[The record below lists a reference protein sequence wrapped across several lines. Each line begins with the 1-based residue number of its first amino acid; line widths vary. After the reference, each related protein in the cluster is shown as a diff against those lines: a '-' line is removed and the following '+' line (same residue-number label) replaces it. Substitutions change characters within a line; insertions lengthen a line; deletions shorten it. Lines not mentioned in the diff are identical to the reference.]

1 MTQLLALAG
10 FGFLLG
16 MRHATD
22 ADHVIAVTTILNR
35 SRRFLDTTLIGA
47 LWGLGHTIT
56 VVIVGVLIIGF
67 NVVIPPA
74 VGLAM
79 EFAVALMLIGLGILN
94 LTGGL
99 QSVTDRFTPPAP
111 MHSHD
116 HASRSRP
123 ARPPAWARI
132 ERAAGRWRRR
142 RENREVPAH
151 PAGRRGL
158 VHGLA
163 GSAAVALLV
172 LATIE
177 DTGTAMV
184 YLLIFCIGVA
194 AGMAILTTLI
204 GLPFMLSSR
213 RSTQINRWLTIGSGI
228 LSLTFGLRPR
238 LRDRD
243 PGRPVHRRLR
253 LGAGLGRRAGTQEER
268 PRRAAPHRAL
278 GQGLSPRRP
287 PRVPAG

>member
-67 NVVIPPA
+67 NVVIPPP

-99 QSVTDRFTPPAP
+99 RSLTERLTPPAP
-111 MHSHD
+111 IHAHEHEHGGASHG
-116 HASRSRP
+116 HLHGHGEQRGLVQTYGRYQLVRP
-123 ARPPAWARI
+123 
-132 ERAAGRWRRR
+132 
-142 RENREVPAH
+142 VVV
-151 PAGRRGL
+151 GL

-172 LATIE
+172 LATIQ
-177 DTGTAMV
+177 DTGTALA
-184 YLLIFCIGVA
+184 YLVIFCVGVA
-194 AGMAILTTLI
+194 AGMAILTTVI
-204 GLPFMLSSR
+204 GLPFMLSSTK
-213 RSTQINRWLTIGSGI
+213 SVQINRWLTIGSGV
-228 LSLTFGLRPR
+228 LSLAFGL
-238 LRDRD
+238 LLAYEI
-243 PGRPVHRRLR
+243 GIV
-253 LGAGLGRRAGTQEER
+253 GGLFTGDFHWE
-268 PRRAAPHRAL
+268 
-278 GQGLSPRRP
+278 
-287 PRVPAG
+287 PA

>member
-56 VVIVGVLIIGF
+56 VVVVGVLIIGF
-67 NVVIPPA
+67 NVVIPPP

-99 QSVTDRFTPPAP
+99 RSLTERLTPPAP
-111 MHSHD
+111 LHAHGHSHGGTEHGHLHGHGSD
-116 HASRSRP
+116 AQLARSGVVASFGWYQLVRP
-123 ARPPAWARI
+123 VA
-132 ERAAGRWRRR
+132 
-142 RENREVPAH
+142 V
-151 PAGRRGL
+151 GL

-172 LATIE
+172 LATIQ
-177 DTGTAMV
+177 DTGTALA
-184 YLLIFCIGVA
+184 YLVIFCIGVA
-194 AGMAILTTLI
+194 AGMASLTTVI
-204 GLPFMLSSR
+204 GLPFLLSST
-213 RSTQINRWLTIGSGI
+213 RSAQINRWLTIGSGV
-228 LSLTFGLRPR
+228 LSLAFGL
-238 LRDRD
+238 LLAYEI
-243 PGRPVHRRLR
+243 GIVGGL
-253 LGAGLGRRAGTQEER
+253 LTGAYRWEPT
-268 PRRAAPHRAL
+268 
-278 GQGLSPRRP
+278 
-287 PRVPAG
+287 

>member
-56 VVIVGVLIIGF
+56 VVLVGVLIIAF
-67 NVVIPPA
+67 NIVIPPP

-79 EFAVALMLIGLGILN
+79 EFAVALMLIGLGVLN

-99 QSVTDRFTPPAP
+99 RLITDRFTPPAP
-111 MHSHD
+111 MHAHD
-116 HASRSRP
+116 HAHATGAHAHLHGHGSDDRLAPPRP
-123 ARPPAWARI
+123 SGTGIVASLGWFHLIRPVA
-132 ERAAGRWRRR
+132 
-142 RENREVPAH
+142 V
-151 PAGRRGL
+151 GL

-172 LATIE
+172 LATIQ
-177 DTGTAMV
+177 DTGTALV
-184 YLLIFCIGVA
+184 YLVIFCLGVA
-194 AGMAILTTLI
+194 AGMAILTTVI
-204 GLPFMLSSR
+204 GLPIMIGSR
-213 RSTQINRWLTIGSGI
+213 RSAQINRWLTIGSGL
-228 LSLTFGLRPR
+228 LSLAFGL
-238 LRDRD
+238 LLAYEV
-243 PGRPVHRRLR
+243 GIV
-253 LGAGLGRRAGTQEER
+253 GGLLTGDFHWE
-268 PRRAAPHRAL
+268 
-278 GQGLSPRRP
+278 
-287 PRVPAG
+287 PA

>member
-35 SRRFLDTTLIGA
+35 SKRFIDTTLIGA

-67 NVVIPPA
+67 NVVIPPP

-99 QSVTDRFTPPAP
+99 RSVTERLTPPAP
-111 MHSHD
+111 LHAHD
-116 HASRSRP
+116 HAHGDAAAHGHLHGHGSNDRLAGNGVVARYGWYQLVRP
-123 ARPPAWARI
+123 VA
-132 ERAAGRWRRR
+132 
-142 RENREVPAH
+142 V
-151 PAGRRGL
+151 GL

-177 DTGTAMV
+177 DTGTALG
-184 YLLIFCIGVA
+184 YLLIFCLGVA
-194 AGMAILTTLI
+194 AGMAILTTVI
-204 GLPFMLSSR
+204 GLPFMLSSTK
-213 RSTQINRWLTIGSGI
+213 STQINRWLTIGSGV
-228 LSLTFGLRPR
+228 LSLAFGL
-238 LRDRD
+238 LLAYEI
-243 PGRPVHRRLR
+243 GVV
-253 LGAGLGRRAGTQEER
+253 GGLFTGEYNWE
-268 PRRAAPHRAL
+268 
-278 GQGLSPRRP
+278 
-287 PRVPAG
+287 PA

>member
-56 VVIVGVLIIGF
+56 VVLVGVLIIGF
-67 NVVIPPA
+67 NVVIPPP

-99 QSVTDRFTPPAP
+99 RSLTERLTPPAP

-116 HASRSRP
+116 HAHPGSAGAHAHLHGHGSN
-123 ARPPAWARI
+123 
-132 ERAAGRWRRR
+132 ERLAGRGVVATFGWYQLIRP
-142 RENREVPAH
+142 VAV
-151 PAGRRGL
+151 GL

-172 LATIE
+172 LATIQ
-177 DTGTAMV
+177 DTGTALA
-184 YLLIFCIGVA
+184 YLVIFCIGVA
-194 AGMAILTTLI
+194 AGMAILTTVI
-204 GLPFMLSSR
+204 GLPFMLSSTK
-213 RSTQINRWLTIGSGI
+213 SVQINRWLTIGSGV
-228 LSLTFGLRPR
+228 LSLAFGL
-238 LRDRD
+238 LLAYEI
-243 PGRPVHRRLR
+243 GIV
-253 LGAGLGRRAGTQEER
+253 GGLFTGDFNWE
-268 PRRAAPHRAL
+268 
-278 GQGLSPRRP
+278 
-287 PRVPAG
+287 PA

>member
-79 EFAVALMLIGLGILN
+79 EFAVALMLIALGILN

-99 QSVTDRFTPPAP
+99 TAITERFTPPAP
-111 MHSHD
+111 LHAHAHGHGDGDHSPLHG
-116 HASRSRP
+116 HGAAPELRGGIVSTFGWYQLIRP
-123 ARPPAWARI
+123 VA
-132 ERAAGRWRRR
+132 
-142 RENREVPAH
+142 V
-151 PAGRRGL
+151 GL

-172 LATIE
+172 LATIQ
-177 DTGTAMV
+177 DTGSAMA
-184 YLLIFCIGVA
+184 YLVIFCLGVA
-194 AGMAILTTLI
+194 AGMAVLTTVI
-204 GLPFMLSSR
+204 GLPFMLSR
-213 RSTQINRWLTIGSGI
+213 HRSVQINRWLTIGSGI
-228 LSLTFGLRPR
+228 LSLAFGL
-238 LRDRD
+238 LLAYEIGFD
-243 PGRPVHRRLR
+243 G
-253 LGAGLGRRAGTQEER
+253 GLFTGDFNWE
-268 PRRAAPHRAL
+268 
-278 GQGLSPRRP
+278 
-287 PRVPAG
+287 PA

>member
-56 VVIVGVLIIGF
+56 VVVVGVLIIGF
-67 NVVIPPA
+67 NIVIPPA

-79 EFAVALMLIGLGILN
+79 EFAVALMLIALGILN

-99 QSVTDRFTPPAP
+99 AAFTERFTPPAP
-111 MHSHD
+111 LHAHDHGHQDGDHSHL
-116 HASRSRP
+116 HGHGTAPSLQGGLVSTFGWYQLIRP
-123 ARPPAWARI
+123 VA
-132 ERAAGRWRRR
+132 
-142 RENREVPAH
+142 V
-151 PAGRRGL
+151 GL

-172 LATIE
+172 LATIQ
-177 DTGTAMV
+177 DTGSAMA
-184 YLLIFCIGVA
+184 YLVIFCVGVA
-194 AGMAILTTLI
+194 AGMAALTTVI
-204 GLPFMLSSR
+204 GLPFMLSHH
-213 RSTQINRWLTIGSGI
+213 RSVQINRWLTVGSGI
-228 LSLTFGLRPR
+228 LSLAFGL
-238 LRDRD
+238 LLAYEI
-243 PGRPVHRRLR
+243 GFV
-253 LGAGLGRRAGTQEER
+253 GGLFTGDFKWE
-268 PRRAAPHRAL
+268 
-278 GQGLSPRRP
+278 
-287 PRVPAG
+287 PA

>member
-1 MTQLLALAG
+1 MTQILALAG

-56 VVIVGVLIIGF
+56 VVLVGVLIIVF
-67 NVVIPPA
+67 NVVIPPP

-99 QSVTDRFTPPAP
+99 RSLTERMTPPAP
-111 MHSHD
+111 LHAHEHD
-116 HASRSRP
+116 HGGASHGHLHGHGEQRGLLETFGRYQLIRP
-123 ARPPAWARI
+123 
-132 ERAAGRWRRR
+132 
-142 RENREVPAH
+142 VVV
-151 PAGRRGL
+151 GL

-172 LATIE
+172 LATIQ
-177 DTGTAMV
+177 DTGTALA
-184 YLLIFCIGVA
+184 YLFIFCVGVA
-194 AGMAILTTLI
+194 AGMAVLTTVI
-204 GLPFMLSSR
+204 GLPFMVSR
-213 RSTQINRWLTIGSGI
+213 RRSAQINRWLTIGSGV
-228 LSLTFGLRPR
+228 LSLAFGL
-238 LRDRD
+238 LLAYEI
-243 PGRPVHRRLR
+243 GIV
-253 LGAGLGRRAGTQEER
+253 GGLFTGNFNWE
-268 PRRAAPHRAL
+268 
-278 GQGLSPRRP
+278 
-287 PRVPAG
+287 PA

>member
-1 MTQLLALAG
+1 MTQILALAG

-56 VVIVGVLIIGF
+56 VVLVGVLIIVF
-67 NVVIPPA
+67 NVVIPPP

-99 QSVTDRFTPPAP
+99 RSLTERLTPPAP
-111 MHSHD
+111 IHAHD
-116 HASRSRP
+116 HAHGGTSHGHLHGHGEQRGLVATFGRYQLIRP
-123 ARPPAWARI
+123 
-132 ERAAGRWRRR
+132 
-142 RENREVPAH
+142 VVV
-151 PAGRRGL
+151 GL

-172 LATIE
+172 LATIQ
-177 DTGTAMV
+177 DTGTALA
-184 YLLIFCIGVA
+184 YLVIFCVGVA
-194 AGMAILTTLI
+194 AGMAVLTTVI
-204 GLPFMLSSR
+204 GLPFMVSR
-213 RSTQINRWLTIGSGI
+213 RRSAQINRWLTVGSGI
-228 LSLTFGLRPR
+228 LSLAFGL
-238 LRDRD
+238 LLAYEI
-243 PGRPVHRRLR
+243 GIV
-253 LGAGLGRRAGTQEER
+253 GGLFTGEFNWE
-268 PRRAAPHRAL
+268 
-278 GQGLSPRRP
+278 
-287 PRVPAG
+287 PA

>member
-67 NVVIPPA
+67 NVVIPPP

-79 EFAVALMLIGLGILN
+79 EFAVALMLVGLGILN

-99 QSVTDRFTPPAP
+99 RSLTERLTPPAP
-111 MHSHD
+111 LHSHD
-116 HASRSRP
+116 HAHAGAEHAHLHGHGSDDRL
-123 ARPPAWARI
+123 
-132 ERAAGRWRRR
+132 AGRGVVATFGWYQLIRP
-142 RENREVPAH
+142 VAV
-151 PAGRRGL
+151 GL

-172 LATIE
+172 LATIQ
-177 DTGTAMV
+177 DTGTALA
-184 YLLIFCIGVA
+184 YLVIFCVGVA
-194 AGMAILTTLI
+194 AGMAILTTVI
-204 GLPFMLSSR
+204 GLPFMLSSTK
-213 RSTQINRWLTIGSGI
+213 SVQINRWLTIGSGV
-228 LSLTFGLRPR
+228 LSLAFGL
-238 LRDRD
+238 LLAYEI
-243 PGRPVHRRLR
+243 GIV
-253 LGAGLGRRAGTQEER
+253 GGLFTGDFNWE
-268 PRRAAPHRAL
+268 
-278 GQGLSPRRP
+278 
-287 PRVPAG
+287 PA